1 MVCSDD
7 TEPSNLLILLWSPQ
21 KENHQCKRK
30 HLWCTEGCMSI
41 TSSENPLPSSES
53 SSKPELSR
61 QIISID
67 CIKFLTGDSLLQKQ
81 EENKE

>member
-1 MVCSDD
+1 
-7 TEPSNLLILLWSPQ
+7 
-21 KENHQCKRK
+21 
-30 HLWCTEGCMSI
+30 MSI